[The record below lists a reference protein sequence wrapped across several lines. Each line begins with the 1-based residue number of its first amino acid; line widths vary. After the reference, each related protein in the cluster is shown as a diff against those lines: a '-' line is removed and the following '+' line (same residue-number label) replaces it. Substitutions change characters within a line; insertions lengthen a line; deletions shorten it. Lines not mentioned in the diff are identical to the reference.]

1 MNYAVG
7 KDWRLFFDIVVTK
20 AGKEAFFTPYAS
32 SPFMVGWQRVLEYI
46 QYVIYIYIYNDLS
59 LYNIYK

>member
-20 AGKEAFFTPYAS
+20 AGKEAYFTPYAS
-32 SPFMVGWQRVLEYI
+32 SPFMVGWQRILEYI
-46 QYVIYIYIYNDLS
+46 QYVIYI
-59 LYNIYK
+59 

>member
-46 QYVIYIYIYNDLS
+46 QYVIYIYNDLS
-59 LYNIYK
+59 LNNIYK

>member
-20 AGKEAFFTPYAS
+20 AGKEAYFTPYAS
-32 SPFMVGWQRVLEYI
+32 SPFMVGWQRILEYI
-46 QYVIYIYIYNDLS
+46 QYVIYIYNDLS
-59 LYNIYK
+59 LNNIYK

>member
-20 AGKEAFFTPYAS
+20 AGKEAYFTPYAS

-46 QYVIYIYIYNDLS
+46 QYVIYIYNDLS
-59 LYNIYK
+59 LNNIYK